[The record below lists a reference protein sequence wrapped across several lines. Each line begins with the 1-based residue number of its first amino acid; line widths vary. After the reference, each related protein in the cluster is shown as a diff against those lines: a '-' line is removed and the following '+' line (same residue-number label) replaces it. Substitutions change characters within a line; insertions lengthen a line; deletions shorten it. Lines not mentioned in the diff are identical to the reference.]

1 MKTLLLGGGGR
12 EHALYWKLKQSA
24 RITTLHAWPGNGGF
38 PLESIPPSLAAADSL
53 DPNDPE
59 SVRSFV
65 VRHGYEFVVVGPEQ
79 PLVNGV
85 ADALEG
91 VCPVFGPSAYCA
103 QLEGSK
109 DFAKQFMVSVG
120 VPTAAAAAYTDAEA
134 ALAHL
139 RALPDGPVV
148 IKADG
153 LAAGKG
159 VVVAGNRAEAEE
171 AVRASLE
178 RRVFGTASSKVLI
191 EEFMAGEEASVF
203 ALCDGERAIP
213 FVACQDHKRVY
224 DGDLG
229 PNTGGMGAYCPA
241 PVATPAVMEQVQR
254 EILDPV
260 VAGMKAA
267 GRPYRGLLY
276 AGLMIENDRARVV
289 EFNVRF
295 GDPETQAL
303 LRLLDEDLG
312 ELMWTAAAG
321 TFAPGRQLRF
331 RPGAAIVVVL
341 AAEGYPDAYRKNI
354 PLKGIDR
361 QEGDIIIFHAG
372 SRRAGT
378 EILSSGG
385 RVLGVTAAA
394 PTFTAAR
401 EMAYTELKNISAPGL
416 FFRKDI
422 GEKALKWI

>member
-38 PLESIPPSLAAADSL
+38 PLESIPPSQASL
-53 DPNDPE
+53 DPNDPA
-59 SVRSFV
+59 SVRAFV
-65 VRHGYEFVVVGPEQ
+65 LQHGYEFVVVGPEQ

-85 ADALEG
+85 TDALAG

-109 DFAKQFMVSVG
+109 DFAKQFMLSVG
-120 VPTAAAAAYTDAEA
+120 VPTAAAEAFTDAEA

-159 VVVAGNRAEAEE
+159 VVVAQNRAEAEE
-171 AVRASLE
+171 AVRACLE
-178 RRVFGTASSKVLI
+178 RQVFGAASRKVLI

-213 FVACQDHKRVY
+213 FIACQDHKRVY
-224 DGDLG
+224 DGDQG

-241 PVATPAVMEQVQR
+241 PVATPAVMEQVQQ
-254 EILDPV
+254 EILDPI
-260 VAGMKAA
+260 VAGMKVA
-267 GRPYRGLLY
+267 GHPYRGLLY

-312 ELMWTAAAG
+312 DLMWTAAAG
-321 TFAPGRQLRF
+321 SFTPERRLRF

-372 SRRAGT
+372 SRRQGT

-394 PTFTAAR
+394 PSFTTAR
-401 EMAYTELKNISAPGL
+401 ELAYAELKNLSVDGL

-422 GEKALKWI
+422 GEKALKWT

>member
-38 PLESIPPSLAAADSL
+38 PLESIPPALAAAGSL
-53 DPNDPE
+53 DPNDPA
-59 SVRSFV
+59 SVRAFV
-65 VRHGYEFVVVGPEQ
+65 ERHGYEFVIVGPEQ

-85 ADALEG
+85 VDALAG

-109 DFAKQFMVSVG
+109 DFAKQFMRSVG
-120 VPTAAAAAYTDAEA
+120 VPTAAAEAFTDSGA
-134 ALAHL
+134 ALAYL
-139 RALPDGPVV
+139 RSLPDGPVV

-159 VVVAGNRAEAEE
+159 VVVARDRAEAEE

-178 RRVFGTASSKVLI
+178 RRVFGSASSKVLI

-213 FVACQDHKRVY
+213 FVACQDHKRAY
-224 DGDLG
+224 DGDQG

-254 EILDPV
+254 EVLDPV

-267 GRPYRGLLY
+267 GHPYRGLLY

-321 TFAPGRQLRF
+321 SFSPDRRLRF
-331 RPGAAIVVVL
+331 RSGAAIVVVL

-354 PLKGIDR
+354 PLKGIDS

-372 SRRAGT
+372 SRREGT

-394 PTFTAAR
+394 ESFTAAR
-401 EMAYTELKNISAPGL
+401 ELAYAGLKNISAPGL